1 MKRTLLLAVVCLATL
16 TGCGG
21 KTNSVSGKVTHNGQP
36 VTGGSITFLPQG
48 EGKPAAA
55 NVDASGNYKMTPSG
69 DTGGAVVGKH
79 RVTYSAPVAELPA
92 GTELKP
98 GESPPKSPF
107 DGLKPKEEVI
117 DVTAG
122 SNTIDIE
129 LVK

>member
-1 MKRTLLLAVVCLATL
+1 MRTLLLAVVCLAAL

-21 KTNSVSGKVTHNGQP
+21 TTNSVSGKVTHNGQP
-36 VTGGSITFLPQG
+36 VTGGSITFIPSG

-55 NVDASGNYKMTPSG
+55 TVDASGNYKMTPSG

-79 RVTYSAPVAELPA
+79 RVSYSAPVMELPA

-107 DGLKPKEEVI
+107 DGLHSKDEFVEVKS
-117 DVTAG
+117 G